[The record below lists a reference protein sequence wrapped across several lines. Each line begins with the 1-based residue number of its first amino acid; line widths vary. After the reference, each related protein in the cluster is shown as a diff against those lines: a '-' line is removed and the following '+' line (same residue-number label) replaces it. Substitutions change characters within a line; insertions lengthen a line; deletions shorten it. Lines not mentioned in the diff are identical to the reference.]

1 VEFCVVKQPRFSLG
15 LELIDLFSLLI
26 GKTNFI
32 VSQRRLPRLCSDHF
46 PILLDCDAFLGGKR
60 YFKFENM
67 WIKSKSFVERVKQ
80 WWTSYHFEGSLS
92 FVLAFK
98 LKALKVALRICNEE
112 VFGIVE
118 RRKKLILD

>member
-1 VEFCVVKQPRFSLG
+1 
-15 LELIDLFSLLI
+15 
-26 GKTNFI
+26 
-32 VSQRRLPRLCSDHF
+32 
-46 PILLDCDAFLGGKR
+46 
-60 YFKFENM
+60 M